1 MTAGRWTESHDGS
14 AVWLDVVA
22 AVDYLSSGPRP
33 GLTVWV
39 ALAEAVDQWTVA
51 RLDEPATLRSP
62 ALWDDPDPLR
72 SAVDRLMNTTGGPGT
87 IDGSSLGDVLDV
99 ALECWLREMADL
111 YNDGYRF
118 AHPQP
123 RNGWPCL
130 VDALDDRTR
139 HPDG

>member
-1 MTAGRWTESHDGS
+1 MTAERSNEAIDRN

-51 RLDEPATLRSP
+51 RLDVPAALRAP

-72 SAVDRLMNTTGGPGT
+72 SALDRLMNTTGGPGT
-87 IDGSSLGDVLDV
+87 IDGSSLADVLDV

-111 YNDGYRF
+111 HNDGFRF
-118 AHPQP
+118 AHPHP

-130 VDALDDRTR
+130 ADAFDDRT
-139 HPDG
+139 